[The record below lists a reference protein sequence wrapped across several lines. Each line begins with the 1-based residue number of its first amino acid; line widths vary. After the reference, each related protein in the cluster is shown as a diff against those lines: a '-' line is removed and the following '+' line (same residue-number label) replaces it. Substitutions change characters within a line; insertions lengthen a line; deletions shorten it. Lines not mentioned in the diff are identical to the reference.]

1 MTFSEITLNKPRK
14 KTRTVSFRVTD
25 EIISDIEK
33 EAKRMMISTNV
44 LINQILQQYV
54 TWDKFEHRMR
64 MFPVPEENLFYILD
78 NLDEK
83 HRNEAA
89 CLTFNSIRDWAL
101 LTRKKF
107 DIHSCL
113 EVLEDY
119 CRMVD
124 ISIEE
129 NASSGTRSYVI
140 RHNMND
146 QISLF
151 IEDLARKIFW
161 ELAKINVDCQ
171 STKTT
176 VVVNL
181 LSRFD

>member
-1 MTFSEITLNKPRK
+1 ML
-14 KTRTVSFRVTD
+14 
-25 EIISDIEK
+25 DIEK

-44 LINQILQQYV
+44 LINQILQQYAK
-54 TWDKFEHRMR
+54 WDKFEHRMR
-64 MFPVPEENLFYILD
+64 MFPIPEESLFYILD

-83 HRNEAA
+83 QQNEAI

-119 CRMVD
+119 CKMVD
-124 ISIEE
+124 ITIEE
-129 NASSGTRSYVI
+129 NISSDTRSYVI
-140 RHNMND
+140 RHNMDNNM
-146 QISLF
+146 SPF
-151 IEDLARKIFW
+151 IEKLVKKIFW

>member
-1 MTFSEITLNKPRK
+1 MNKAHK
-14 KTRTVSFRVTD
+14 KTRTVSFRVPD
-25 EIISDIEK
+25 EIISEIEK
-33 EAKRMMISTNV
+33 EAKRNMISTNV
-44 LINQILQQYV
+44 LINQILQQYT
-54 TWDKFEHRMR
+54 TWDKFENRMR
-64 MFPVPEENLFYILD
+64 MFPVPEEDLFYILD

-83 HRNEAA
+83 HRNEAV
-89 CLTFNSIRDWAL
+89 CITFNSIRDWAL
-101 LTRKKF
+101 ITRKKF

-124 ISIEE
+124 ITIEE
-129 NASSGTRSYVI
+129 NDSSDTRSYVI
-140 RHNMND
+140 RHNMNQ

-151 IEDLARKIFW
+151 IEELARKIFW

>member
-1 MTFSEITLNKPRK
+1 MFSVIKLNKTHK
-14 KTRTVSFRVTD
+14 KTRTVSFRVQD
-25 EIISDIEK
+25 KVISDIEK

-54 TWDKFEHRMR
+54 SWDKFEHRMR
-64 MFPVPEENLFYILD
+64 MFPIPKENLLYILD
-78 NLDEK
+78 SLDEK
-83 HRNEAA
+83 RQDESI

-124 ISIEE
+124 ITIEE
-129 NASSGTRSYVI
+129 NVSSDSRSYVI
-140 RHNMND
+140 CHNMNNH
-146 QISLF
+146 ISSF
-151 IEDLARKIFW
+151 IEKLVKKIFW

-176 VVVNL
+176 VVANL